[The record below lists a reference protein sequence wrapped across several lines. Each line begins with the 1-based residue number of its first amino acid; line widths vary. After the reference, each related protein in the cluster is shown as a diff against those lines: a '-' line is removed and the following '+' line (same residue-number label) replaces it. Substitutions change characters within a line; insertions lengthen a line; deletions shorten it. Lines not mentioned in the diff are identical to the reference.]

1 MLMVQKSG
9 IHQLGFVVYP
19 TIYRILCISGGCLGF
34 LPSTVRK
41 RIHLES
47 YSGDGIGTFN
57 PTRDGFGF
65 LGNGSLFET
74 RQAINQVA

>member
-9 IHQLGFVVYP
+9 IHQFEVRSLSHYLQDFMHP
-19 TIYRILCISGGCLGF
+19 TGGCLGF

-41 RIHLES
+41 GIHLES

-57 PTRDGFGF
+57 PI
-65 LGNGSLFET
+65 LGTGLDS
-74 RQAINQVA
+74 